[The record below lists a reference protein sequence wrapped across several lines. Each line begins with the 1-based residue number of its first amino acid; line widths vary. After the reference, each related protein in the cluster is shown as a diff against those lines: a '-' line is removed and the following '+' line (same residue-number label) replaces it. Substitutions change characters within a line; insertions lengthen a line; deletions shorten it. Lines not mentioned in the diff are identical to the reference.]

1 MNIKVDFDNI
11 VVKEDKN
18 DFNVKVLM
26 LKGEKGE
33 AGATSWGAI
42 TGTLSN
48 QTDLKNAL
56 DGKANQTDFNTVSGQ
71 VNTNTSNIGTINGQI
86 TDINGELDDFE
97 DLFYGNATVNDEDT
111 SITLD
116 NTVEAG
122 FENFDLKGN
131 TTQDGTPTPSSPI
144 PVNVV
149 SGDNEIVVCGKNL
162 LITNGW
168 QNATISPDGS
178 LNYSDDR
185 LVSGYIPIAS
195 DTTKMVL
202 SINISLDFLGIAY
215 YDEGK
220 TYISRNATNGNNK
233 VVGTIPNNTK
243 FVRVFIARGYTTMT
257 INSFA
262 DYEMQ
267 IEYGENET
275 TYEAPIN
282 NVYNIDLPVENL
294 FDKNGNLELDYRLS
308 VTGEN
313 FSEAGYYISEY
324 IPINS
329 NTTYTKNNPTADAYH
344 RVCFYSN
351 NDTTSFISKSE
362 NNTFTTP
369 SNAKYLRFC
378 GLQSELDTTQLEKGS
393 KANNFTPYGTTPIE
407 LCKIGT
413 YQDYIYKDS
422 DKWYLYKA
430 IGKIASYNG
439 ETITTSYISTTGGLD
454 TGATVYYVLA
464 TPTNTEIT
472 YEPLITQLN
481 LLEQAQSKENQTNI
495 SQVNNDLPFII
506 YAEAFAN
513 TFNGRIEG
521 LDYKID
527 KCEVLDN
534 KVTLITSGSTDSE
547 YPSAKA
553 VYDLFN
559 SITDGDEVSY

>member
-122 FENFDLKGN
+122 FESFDLKGN

-149 SGDNEIVVCGKNL
+149 SGDNEILVCGKNL
-162 LITNGW
+162 LDNTKQPFAGTNTNFQTINTGIRAISTATSTASNTNNSGRFVVCDIQQFIGKKITLSTYAKSSSSNKGFMYLRLCKQNGDVSNDYGT
-168 QNATISPDGS
+168 QGSGVTLDGYLSVTYTIPSNIGE
-178 LNYSDDR
+178 YHYV
-185 LVSGYIPIAS
+185 LVSLYSARNTAVTQGDYVDYTNLQLELS
-195 DTTKMVL
+195 DQ
-202 SINISLDFLGIAY
+202 
-215 YDEGK
+215 
-220 TYISRNATNGNNK
+220 ATNYEPYQGN
-233 VVGTIPNNTK
+233 T
-243 FVRVFIARGYTTMT
+243 
-257 INSFA
+257 
-262 DYEMQ
+262 
-267 IEYGENET
+267 
-275 TYEAPIN
+275 
-282 NVYNIDLPVENL
+282 YNIDLPS
-294 FDKNGNLELDYRLS
+294 GM
-308 VTGEN
+308 
-313 FSEAGYYISEY
+313 
-324 IPINS
+324 
-329 NTTYTKNNPTADAYH
+329 
-344 RVCFYSN
+344 
-351 NDTTSFISKSE
+351 
-362 NNTFTTP
+362 
-369 SNAKYLRFC
+369 
-378 GLQSELDTTQLEKGS
+378 
-393 KANNFTPYGTTPIE
+393 E
-407 LCKIGT
+407 LCKIGN

-422 DKWYLYKA
+422 DKWYLHKEIGKVVLNGSEVWNTPAEGYQTTLGISNNTKELFCDLFTNVQAYSEFITKSYA
-430 IGKIASYNG
+430 IGKIYSSVQNIYIRNADTPTLQDFKTWLSTHN
-439 ETITTSYISTTGGLD
+439 TI
-454 TGATVYYVLA
+454 VYYVLFA
-464 TPTNTEIT
+464 PTNEEIT
-472 YEPLITQLN
+472 YQPLIDQLN
-481 LLEQAQSKENQTNI
+481 LLEQATSKENQTNI
-495 SQVNNDLPFII
+495 SQVNDDLGFII

-527 KCEVLDN
+527 NCELSSN
-534 KVTLITSGSTDSE
+534 KSTTITSSSTDTE